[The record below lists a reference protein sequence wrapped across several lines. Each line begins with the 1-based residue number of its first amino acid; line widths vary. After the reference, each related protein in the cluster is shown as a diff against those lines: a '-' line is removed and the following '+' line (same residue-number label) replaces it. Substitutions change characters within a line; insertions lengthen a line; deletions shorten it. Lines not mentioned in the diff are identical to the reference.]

1 MPQSSTPVHATRES
15 GADER
20 ERQRQEQIQRNQ
32 AALEWLKELDQGDP
46 EEQRETWEL
55 IERMLRE
62 FPVRI

>member
-1 MPQSSTPVHATRES
+1 MQQPGTPAHSVREPS
-15 GADER
+15 ADER
-20 ERQRQEQIQRNQ
+20 ERQRQEQVQRNQ
-32 AALEWLKELDQGDP
+32 AALEWLKDLDRGDP